1 MQWVIT
7 IAVAAVVGVF
17 VWIIATNFERR
28 SYAKKVGTAEA
39 KSREI
44 IEEALKTAETTKR
57 EALLEAKEE
66 NLKTKNE
73 LDKEVKE
80 RRAELQHYEKQQA

>member
-1 MQWVIT
+1 MPVTTLILACVIT
-7 IAVAAVVGVF
+7 AVVVGIL
-17 VWIIATNFERR
+17 VWLIASKHERD

-44 IEEALKTAETTKR
+44 IEDALKTAETKKR

-66 NLKTKNE
+66 NLRTKNE

-80 RRAELQHYEKQQA
+80 RRAERQP